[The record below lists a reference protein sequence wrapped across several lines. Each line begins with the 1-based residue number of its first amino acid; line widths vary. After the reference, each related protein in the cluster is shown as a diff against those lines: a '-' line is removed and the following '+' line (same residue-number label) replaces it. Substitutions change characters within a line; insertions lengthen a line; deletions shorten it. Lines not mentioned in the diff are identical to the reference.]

1 MKMNTT
7 MLMTMMMMKM
17 TVMTKAAKL
26 KIKNDEKI
34 DNSKQTNSNN
44 NNKKSSNNI
53 GLLIC
58 PLAETDKQEPDALIQ
73 KDRSHIM
80 FQNDTFDIRGE

>member
-7 MLMTMMMMKM
+7 MLMTMMMTKM

-26 KIKNDEKI
+26 KIKS
-34 DNSKQTNSNN
+34 DNSKKTNSNN

-58 PLAETDKQEPDALIQ
+58 SLAETDKQEPDALIQ